1 MLVCV
6 ISVTTRNV
14 AMSEVCYRCQGKGTY
29 LGNGM
34 ITTECNLCD
43 GDEPREKIESPT
55 LDKINRNSK
64 SYQKAI
70 KDIMA
75 INPDI
80 SRKEAIKMFD
90 EAYLK
95 G

>member
-1 MLVCV
+1 MLRIVMAVCERCNG
-6 ISVTTRNV
+6 TGQ
-14 AMSEVCYRCQGKGTY
+14 YRG
-29 LGNGM
+29 LGFMLTDCTLCNGEEE
-34 ITTECNLCD
+34 IKA
-43 GDEPREKIESPT
+43 PS

-80 SRKEAIKMFD
+80 SRKEAIKIFD
-90 EAYLK
+90 DTYVK
-95 G
+95 S

>member
-1 MLVCV
+1 MADIC
-6 ISVTTRNV
+6 I
-14 AMSEVCYRCQGKGTY
+14 RCHGKGTY
-29 LGNGM
+29 LGLGM
-34 ITTECNLCD
+34 ITVDCNICNGEED
-43 GDEPREKIESPT
+43 DTSVEVPA

-70 KDIMA
+70 KDIMN

-90 EAYLK
+90 EAYVK
-95 G
+95 S

>member
-1 MLVCV
+1 MAKLC
-6 ISVTTRNV
+6 I
-14 AMSEVCYRCQGKGTY
+14 RCGGSGMY

-34 ITTECNLCD
+34 MMTDCELCN
-43 GDEPREKIESPT
+43 EEEYEQKEAPS

-80 SRKEAIKMFD
+80 TRKEAIKMFD
-90 EAYLK
+90 EAYIK

>member
-1 MLVCV
+1 MHKLC
-6 ISVTTRNV
+6 
-14 AMSEVCYRCQGKGTY
+14 ERCKNSGYY

-34 ITTECNLCD
+34 IMTPCDKCN
-43 GDEPREKIESPT
+43 GEEPEVKSFLSI
-55 LDKINRNSK
+55 DKINRSGK

-75 INPDI
+75 INPNI
-80 SRKEAIKMFD
+80 SRKEAVKMFD
-90 EAYLK
+90 EAYVK

>member
-1 MLVCV
+1 M
-6 ISVTTRNV
+6 
-14 AMSEVCYRCQGKGTY
+14 AEVCIRCLGEGSY

-34 ITTECNLCD
+34 IRVDCNLCN
-43 GDEPREKIESPT
+43 GDDYEQKIEAPS

-70 KDIMA
+70 KDIMD

-90 EAYLK
+90 EAYIK

>member
-1 MLVCV
+1 
-6 ISVTTRNV
+6 
-14 AMSEVCYRCQGKGTY
+14 MSIYKECRMNEICIRCLGEGTY

-34 ITTECNLCD
+34 MRVDCNLCNQD
-43 GDEPREKIESPT
+43 DDYEPKIKAPS

-75 INPDI
+75 VNPDI
-80 SRKEAIKMFD
+80 TRKEAIKMFD
-90 EAYLK
+90 EAYIK
-95 G
+95 S

>member
-1 MLVCV
+1 MSDVC
-6 ISVTTRNV
+6 I
-14 AMSEVCYRCQGKGTY
+14 RCLGKGTY
-29 LGNGM
+29 MGNGM
-34 ITTECNLCD
+34 ITAECNLCY
-43 GDEPREKIESPT
+43 GGESEEKEAPT

-70 KDIMA
+70 GDIMA

-90 EAYLK
+90 EAYVK

>member
-1 MLVCV
+1 MSNVC
-6 ISVTTRNV
+6 I
-14 AMSEVCYRCQGKGTY
+14 RCLGEGTY
-29 LGNGM
+29 LGVGM
-34 ITTECNLCD
+34 MRVDCNLCNNED
-43 GDEPREKIESPT
+43 DYELKISALS

-75 INPDI
+75 VNQEI

>member
-1 MLVCV
+1 MTAVC
-6 ISVTTRNV
+6 IK
-14 AMSEVCYRCQGKGTY
+14 CHGKGSY

-34 ITTECNLCD
+34 ITVDCNLCNS
-43 GDEPREKIESPT
+43 EECEIEAPA

-90 EAYLK
+90 EAYVK
-95 G
+95 E

>member
-1 MLVCV
+1 MKNVC
-6 ISVTTRNV
+6 IKCN
-14 AMSEVCYRCQGKGTY
+14 GKGTY

-34 ITTECNLCD
+34 MIVDCNLCD
-43 GDEPREKIESPT
+43 GEEPKEKIEAPT

-64 SYQKAI
+64 SYLKAI

-75 INPDI
+75 SNPNI

-90 EAYLK
+90 EAYIK
-95 G
+95 

>member
-1 MLVCV
+1 
-6 ISVTTRNV
+6 
-14 AMSEVCYRCQGKGTY
+14 MSEVCYRCQGKGTY

-34 ITTECNLCD
+34 ITTECNLCY
-43 GDEPREKIESPT
+43 GDETDEKIETPT

-80 SRKEAIKMFD
+80 TRKEAIKMFD
-90 EAYLK
+90 EAYVK

>member
-1 MLVCV
+1 MSVC
-6 ISVTTRNV
+6 
-14 AMSEVCYRCQGKGTY
+14 ERCKGEGQYMGQGFMMTDCT
-29 LGNGM
+29 LCNG
-34 ITTECNLCD
+34 D
-43 GDEPREKIESPT
+43 DFKIEAPA

-80 SRKEAIKMFD
+80 SRKEAIQMFD
-90 EAYLK
+90 EAYIK

>member
-1 MLVCV
+1 MDKCV
-6 ISVTTRNV
+6 
-14 AMSEVCYRCQGKGTY
+14 RCN
-29 LGNGM
+29 GNGEYMGQGFMM
-34 ITTECNLCD
+34 IDCELCD
-43 GDEPREKIESPT
+43 KSSFSDSLKKEAPS

-80 SRKEAIKMFD
+80 TRKEAIKMFD
-90 EAYLK
+90 EAYMK

>member
-1 MLVCV
+1 MSDVC
-6 ISVTTRNV
+6 I
-14 AMSEVCYRCQGKGTY
+14 RCLGKGTY

-34 ITTECNLCD
+34 ISIECNLCY
-43 GDEPREKIESPT
+43 GEEPEEKEVTP

-70 KDIMA
+70 RDIMA

-90 EAYLK
+90 EAYVK
-95 G
+95 D